1 MRRDDEIDYFQ
12 KQIKE
17 SLDFFEDWL
26 YPSTYENL
34 TFKGVPLKKSVFFDK
49 LDELSHDKGD
59 YKHNCL
65 PCNLTD
71 GANLIRYFLEKNI
84 TCESIR
90 FFVNIYSILLYQQ
103 AERFGVIYS
112 QLGYITNKNEFDWSQ
127 FPNLQNLKY
136 WANFFK
142 HPKSSMFLH
151 HPTFHIESYS
161 GNPNFMFDGIIN
173 NEFVKK
179 YFAGGKLNMELE
191 KLFLNK
197 EFKIF
202 FPDLISFTKLLC
214 NESDNLINIINSKKE
229 NIEIL
234 KLYRKKTF

>member
-1 MRRDDEIDYFQ
+1 MRIDDEIAYFQ

-17 SLDFFEDWL
+17 SLDFFEAWL
-26 YPSTYENL
+26 YPSAYENL
-34 TFKGVPLKKSVFFDK
+34 TYKGTPLKKSIFFDK
-49 LDELSHDKGD
+49 LDVLSHDEED

-71 GANLIRYFLEKNI
+71 GANLIRYFLKNNL

-90 FFVNIYSILLYQQ
+90 FFTNIYSVLLYQQ
-103 AERFGVIYS
+103 AERFGVIYY
-112 QLGYITNKNEFDWSQ
+112 QLDYKTNNNEFDWSQ
-127 FPNLQNLKY
+127 FPNLQIIKY

-161 GNPNFMFDGIIN
+161 DNPNFMFDGCIN
-173 NEFVKK
+173 SEFVKK
-179 YFAGGKLNMELE
+179 YFSGRKLNLELE
-191 KLFLNK
+191 NLLLNK

-202 FPDLISFTKLLC
+202 FPDILGFTKLVC
-214 NESDNLINIINSKKE
+214 DESENLICIINSSKE
-229 NIEIL
+229 NIERL
-234 KLYRKKTF
+234 RLYRKKTF